1 MLVQL
6 VLGAAAVYM
15 IYIGTVGKKGTVRA
29 ENLAGS
35 ENLALAGE
43 AHIMSESDRP
53 GELGGAGADTG
64 TKTATDEVQSHTTEP
79 EKHKS
84 IVNEGISSKRGHINE
99 AIAAT
104 KDLPAPMH
112 HETLDT
118 MTEDERDAVI
128 CADARAKGK
137 KPLPWC

>member
-29 ENLAGS
+29 GNLAV
-35 ENLALAGE
+35 AGE

-64 TKTATDEVQSHTTEP
+64 TKTATNEVQSHTTEP

-84 IVNEGISSKRGHINE
+84 IVNEGISKPVVNE

-137 KPLPWC
+137 KPPPWC

>member
-29 ENLAGS
+29 GNLAGAENLAV
-35 ENLALAGE
+35 AGE

-53 GELGGAGADTG
+53 GALGGAGADTG

-84 IVNEGISSKRGHINE
+84 IVNEGIKKLSKPLVNE
-99 AIAAT
+99 AT
-104 KDLPAPMH
+104 ELPAPMH

-137 KPLPWC
+137 KPPPWC

>member
-15 IYIGTVGKKGTVRA
+15 IYIGTVGKKGNPEELRA
-29 ENLAGS
+29 

-53 GELGGAGADTG
+53 GELGGAAADTG

-79 EKHKS
+79 EKNKS
-84 IVNEGISSKRGHINE
+84 LTEGLTASKV
-99 AIAAT
+99 AAHLLT
-104 KDLPAPMH
+104 KDASKVTAHPSL
-112 HETLDT
+112 TK
-118 MTEDERDAVI
+118 DASNV
-128 CADARAKGK
+128 AT
-137 KPLPWC
+137 PSLY

>member
-29 ENLAGS
+29 GNLAGAENLAV
-35 ENLALAGE
+35 AGE

-53 GELGGAGADTG
+53 GELGGAVADTG
-64 TKTATDEVQSHTTEP
+64 TKTATNEVQSHTTEP

-84 IVNEGISSKRGHINE
+84 IVTKLSKPVVSE

-137 KPLPWC
+137 KPPPWC

>member
-15 IYIGTVGKKGTVRA
+15 IYIGTVGKKPEVGLDKA
-29 ENLAGS
+29 AS
-35 ENLALAGE
+35 AGE
-43 AHIMSESDRP
+43 EHIISESDRP
-53 GELGGAGADTG
+53 AELGGAGADTG
-64 TKTATDEVQSHTTEP
+64 TKTATDEVQSHVTEP

-84 IVNEGISSKRGHINE
+84 LTEGVQKASKVASRVAKMEGK
-99 AIAAT
+99 T
-104 KDLPAPMH
+104 FYGSPAPEH

-137 KPLPWC
+137 KPPPWCS

>member
-84 IVNEGISSKRGHINE
+84 IVNEGISKPSFV